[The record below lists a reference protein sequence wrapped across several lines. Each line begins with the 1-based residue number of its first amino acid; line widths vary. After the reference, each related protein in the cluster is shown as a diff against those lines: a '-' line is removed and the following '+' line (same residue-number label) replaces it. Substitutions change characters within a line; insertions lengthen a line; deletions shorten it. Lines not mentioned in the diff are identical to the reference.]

1 MNSIRI
7 KSTVATVVGTLALA
21 APAAGAV
28 LEPQLVSQ
36 SHNPDR
42 NGAIVLHRDGSEATP
57 FVAEAG
63 APSTS
68 TSAPAVSTGGF
79 DWGDAAIG
87 AGAALLATALAI
99 GASSALS
106 GRRSSQAT
114 KTVSPAS
121 QSA

>member
-1 MNSIRI
+1 MQDH
-7 KSTVATVVGTLALA
+7 TF
-21 APAAGAV
+21 
-28 LEPQLVSQ
+28 EPQLVSQ

-57 FVAEAG
+57 FVAEVG
-63 APSTS
+63 TGSTS
-68 TSAPAVSTGGF
+68 TPTVSSDGF
-79 DWGDAAIG
+79 DWGDAGIG
-87 AGAALLATALAI
+87 AGAALLATALAV

-106 GRRSSQAT
+106 GRRSIRST